1 MSKTLT
7 PSDWAEAQ
15 TLFERGEKSIQE
27 IADMH
32 GVTRQSIYQGFNRR
46 GVKGQSRL
54 SEVMEET
61 TDAAK
66 EARDARLKKANVK
79 RDQYSAYNDAL
90 ARIAMKK
97 LLAADKSGNL
107 SVVNADLIA
116 IKNAGVIIERAR
128 KEGWDI
134 ERIDELLGDDDGLLP
149 DLNVGEY
156 DNEELEAIQK
166 ANEDEYLQSIISEDD
181 DDDGEG
187 EDE

>member
-1 MSKTLT
+1 
-7 PSDWAEAQ
+7 
-15 TLFERGEKSIQE
+15 
-27 IADMH
+27 
-32 GVTRQSIYQGFNRR
+32 
-46 GVKGQSRL
+46 
-54 SEVMEET
+54 
-61 TDAAK
+61 
-66 EARDARLKKANVK
+66 
-79 RDQYSAYNDAL
+79 
-90 ARIAMKK
+90 
-97 LLAADKSGNL
+97 
-107 SVVNADLIA
+107 VVNADLIA